1 MKKLYKD
8 NNALV
13 FQLLITAAMAVV
25 IFFAL
30 MNIGTYI
37 NGTVSQNL
45 SDEIEDIAAANR
57 TALQN
62 DTLANLDTISGGF
75 DDNIDI
81 MIIAAIITVITIPL
95 AAVISIKRL
104 L

>member
-1 MKKLYKD
+1 MRRLLRKNQK
-8 NNALV
+8 ALV
-13 FQLLITAAMAVV
+13 FELLVAAAMAVV

-37 NGTVSQNL
+37 NGTVSDNL
-45 SDEIEDIAAANR
+45 IDSYGTATSR
-57 TALQN
+57 TTFENKTVLLLN
-62 DTLANLDTISGGF
+62 NISYGF

-95 AAVISIKRL
+95 AAVIAIRRL
-104 L
+104 M